1 MPPSRNNL
9 RSNRPAGHLLLLG
22 CSDRKRAFK
31 GKLPA
36 LDLYDGVNFRVL
48 RAFLHERGWPPGLC
62 IKILSAKYGLIDST
76 DLIETYDQRLD
87 VATARKIN
95 RKVLKS
101 LTRFGRPSYI
111 FVNLGKDYL
120 PAIDGIDRI
129 FQKERIVRADGGIG
143 VKMAHMKRWLN
154 ALPSV
159 TATLPGKRSAPSYL
173 YFFPDWDDYVT
184 EPFVHETAEEGP
196 ALRTTKQ
203 YAHEVF
209 GADDTPYD
217 GMLVSLAQIYTGKGT
232 LSRLDADTAE
242 RTDLRKAMKIPKR
255 LLLFGDCGAFS
266 YAFEDKPPFSPEK
279 AARYTNASA
288 SMSARRSI
296 ISRFRKSSWETKR
309 ANP

>member
-143 VKMAHMKRWLN
+143 VKM
-154 ALPSV
+154 
-159 TATLPGKRSAPSYL
+159 
-173 YFFPDWDDYVT
+173 
-184 EPFVHETAEEGP
+184 
-196 ALRTTKQ
+196 RT
-203 YAHEVF
+203 
-209 GADDTPYD
+209 
-217 GMLVSLAQIYTGKGT
+217 
-232 LSRLDADTAE
+232 
-242 RTDLRKAMKIPKR
+242 
-255 LLLFGDCGAFS
+255 
-266 YAFEDKPPFSPEK
+266 
-279 AARYTNASA
+279 
-288 SMSARRSI
+288 
-296 ISRFRKSSWETKR
+296 
-309 ANP
+309 